1 MIIQEAGIY
10 ALLTPDR
17 TFDKWVKL
25 EAGSEIVDG
34 YYLPQIVSDRP
45 IFDSDVERLDED
57 IPIIDLEAQIATK
70 TWVVVALDL
79 DAVGNPTAFLADYF
93 DTANANRDRIG
104 KLLMDQIDL
113 KPSLGFTLFGVGK
126 AGLGSSSVF
135 KLRAPAND
143 NGFYFALSALSTA
156 ANLSAQDRTTV
167 NASLKKYNLR
177 RVL

>member
-1 MIIQEAGIY
+1 MIIKTTGIY

-17 TFDKWVKL
+17 TFEKWVKL

-34 YYLPQIVSDRP
+34 YYLPQIISDRP
-45 IFDSDVERLDED
+45 TFDPDVEKLDEGT
-57 IPIIDLEAQIATK
+57 PVIDLEAQTATK

-79 DAVGNPTAFLADYF
+79 DSVGNPTAFLADYF

-104 KLLMDQIDL
+104 RLLMDQIDV
-113 KPSLGFTLFGVGK
+113 KPSLGFSLFGVSK

-135 KLRAPAND
+135 KLRTPAND
-143 NGFYFALSALSTA
+143 NGFYFALAALATA
-156 ANLSAQDRTTV
+156 ASLNDQDRTTV

>member
-1 MIIQEAGIY
+1 MIIEETAIY
-10 ALLTPDR
+10 ALLNNAEEFVRWAT
-17 TFDKWVKL
+17 L
-25 EAGSEIVDG
+25 EAGSEVNGFYYLLQIVDP
-34 YYLPQIVSDRP
+34 LPTFDPEIEKVIEGTPVLDLIARTARKAWIV
-45 IFDSDVERLDED
+45 
-57 IPIIDLEAQIATK
+57 Q
-70 TWVVVALDL
+70 ALDL

-93 DTANANRDRIG
+93 DTANTNRDRIG

-113 KPSLGFTLFGVGK
+113 KSSLGFRLFGVGK

-143 NGFYFALSALSTA
+143 NGFYFALSALATA
-156 ANLSAQDRTTV
+156 ANLSAQDRATV